1 MTVYSI
7 EMKNGVSPDKII
19 LKNVTWDEVLVYL
32 GSVDPKLTLHKFPE
46 PYLEIKESKERA

>member
-32 GSVDPKLTLHKFPE
+32 GSVDPKLTLHRFPE